1 MIEVCRLYLLKGPP
15 IEAAKPLDEYCAL
28 LPYGEALRRI
38 NAETDPTGLSIEWPE
53 SNSDNVC
60 ALEGRYFETARP
72 QLHEY
77 GEFTSPL
84 LKDGPEQFAL
94 LLGLVWG
101 SGFRVFGNWRGVH
114 PASVAALPYRHA
126 TAGSGAGSRHVTL
139 PLQEYGPPV
148 QKRPFAVKELHEF
161 AAKYTEL
168 PECARSCLAKAMGR
182 LRDSTERI

>member
-1 MIEVCRLYLLKGPP
+1 MIEVRRLYLLKGPP

-94 LLGLVWG
+94 LLGLV
-101 SGFRVFGNWRGVH
+101 
-114 PASVAALPYRHA
+114 
-126 TAGSGAGSRHVTL
+126 
-139 PLQEYGPPV
+139 
-148 QKRPFAVKELHEF
+148 
-161 AAKYTEL
+161 
-168 PECARSCLAKAMGR
+168 
-182 LRDSTERI
+182 